1 MRKKLLSLALAL
13 VMCLSLVSSA
23 LAAETVSAA
32 DKFTDVPNGKWYLDE
47 LEYAVHNGYISGT
60 SASTPDTPVHT
71 GKSHLRSVR

>member
-32 DKFTDVPNGKWYLDE
+32 DKFTDVPNGAWYLDE

-60 SASTPDTPVHT
+60 SASTFSPDAQVTR
-71 GKSHLRSVR
+71 GQ